1 MNHLQLLQNLGL
13 GFWKVELFYWQAILL
28 YASLVQEPSLTP
40 FSLRQSN
47 NTTPTTPNQ
56 DPAQTS
62 SISQPNNSDTL
73 NLLQRIAAGNQSTQN
88 GVVGQHENKN
98 HDALKNALEVQNSI
112 AQGQLLNNQAQLA
125 AQALANARNQG
136 LVHSIP
142 GLNVNMNA
150 ASLAAAQAQ
159 VSAAN
164 LGMNSALAGL
174 NNVNSSRS
182 PNSILGNIH
191 TANGQIAAAMGQET
205 SVSRAQNRADKTTH
219 VKRPMNAFMVWAKD
233 ERRKILQ
240 EYPDMHN
247 SNISKILGQKWK
259 AMTTDDKTPYYQE
272 QARLSKIHLEKYP
285 DYKYKPRPKRTCLV
299 DGKKVR
305 ISEYKNMLKATR
317 TNAQQLMAGLA
328 GGVGG
333 SLPGPSAMNNS
344 EGSSTNGNMDLSHL
358 TLLGASK
365 ASGPV
370 NQVGALNSLI
380 QAQGLQPQAQ
390 VQVQTLAQAQAA
402 QIQAQRA
409 QEAQEKVSNNQST
422 QAATTAAQ
430 VRVAQMQNL
439 SNQINLRNQALL
451 TSASVQQNQPFPGQ
465 NNFMAANVLQ
475 NLTLLN
481 LFNQCQN
488 GQNQNKNQAQS
499 SKILTPLSH
508 DQIKAIS
515 PNQNTERPSVS
526 STSSPNEDQSY
537 SSKISINTKA
547 TGLKRSSA
555 SSGTRENDSNS
566 PNSTS
571 GSGCNG
577 GKKIKF
583 SIDQLL
589 E

>member
-73 NLLQRIAAGNQSTQN
+73 NLLQRIAAGNQSTHN
-88 GVVGQHENKN
+88 GIVGQHENKN

-205 SVSRAQNRADKTTH
+205 SVTRAQNRADKTTH

>member
-1 MNHLQLLQNLGL
+1 M
-13 GFWKVELFYWQAILL
+13 
-28 YASLVQEPSLTP
+28 
-40 FSLRQSN
+40 
-47 NTTPTTPNQ
+47 
-56 DPAQTS
+56 
-62 SISQPNNSDTL
+62 
-73 NLLQRIAAGNQSTQN
+73 
-88 GVVGQHENKN
+88 GQHENKN

-136 LVHSIP
+136 LAHSIP

-159 VSAAN
+159 VSTAN

-205 SVSRAQNRADKTTH
+205 SVTRAQNRADKTTH